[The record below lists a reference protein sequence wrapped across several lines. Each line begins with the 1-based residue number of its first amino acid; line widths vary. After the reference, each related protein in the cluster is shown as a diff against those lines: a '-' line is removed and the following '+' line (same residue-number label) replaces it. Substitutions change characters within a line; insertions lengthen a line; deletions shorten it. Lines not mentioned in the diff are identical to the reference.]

1 MGMFGM
7 MKIILYELLCENV
20 IYSVYSKE
28 LFEDT
33 AEKLK
38 SWEFWNCKK
47 TADGTSYISF
57 FCSEITEEILK
68 DFSSMCT

>member
-1 MGMFGM
+1 MNCFANSR
-7 MKIILYELLCENV
+7 YNCLL
-20 IYSVYSKE
+20 IYDKLMLNTLQLTS
-28 LFEDT
+28 FEDT

-57 FCSEITEEILK
+57 FAVKLRK
-68 DFSSMCT
+68 KY

>member
-1 MGMFGM
+1 MVEQD
-7 MKIILYELLCENV
+7 ILYELLCENV

-38 SWEFWNCKK
+38 CWEFWNCKK

-57 FCSEITEEILK
+57 FAVKLRK
-68 DFSSMCT
+68 KY